1 MDSGIVGRLQHDTG
15 MCGVHFVD
23 GERSVTRS
31 VAASTLLPHPV
42 GHEESLVWLL
52 RTKPIRI
59 IIVKI
64 YNLKINLHSVD
75 SLGRRLGLCS
85 SEILLLVLVDQGIR
99 QRTVRH
105 RVLVHSVLLKV

>member
-15 MCGVHFVD
+15 MGGIHFVD
-23 GERSVTRS
+23 GQGSVARS
-31 VAASTLLPHPV
+31 VASSSLLPHPV

-52 RTKPIRI
+52 RTEPIII

-64 YNLKINLHSVD
+64 YNFKINLHSVD
-75 SLGRRLGLCS
+75 SLGWGLGLCS

-99 QRTVRH
+99 
-105 RVLVHSVLLKV
+105 